1 MSFDLK
7 PIGQVAKELGISA
20 HTLRYYEKIKLLSP
34 IPKDA
39 SGKRQYDHES
49 ISRIQFICR
58 AKLMLFSLDEIKQL
72 LMLDTSIDLP
82 KPEVQSLVK
91 NKLKQIDENLRE
103 LSALKEDLTQL
114 LSHCKSRQENDKCPI
129 LEGIKSKENIQ

>member
-1 MSFDLK
+1 MSLDLK

-20 HTLRYYEKIKLLSP
+20 HTLRYYEKIELLSP
-34 IPKDA
+34 IAKDA
-39 SGKRQYDHES
+39 SGKKQYDQQS
-49 ISRIQFICR
+49 VSRIQFICR
-58 AKLMLFSLDEIKQL
+58 AKRMLFSLDEIKQL
-72 LMLDTSIDLP
+72 LMLDTTIDLP

-114 LSHCKSRQENDKCPI
+114 LSHCESRQENDECPI
-129 LEGIKSKENIQ
+129 LVGIKSKEHIQ